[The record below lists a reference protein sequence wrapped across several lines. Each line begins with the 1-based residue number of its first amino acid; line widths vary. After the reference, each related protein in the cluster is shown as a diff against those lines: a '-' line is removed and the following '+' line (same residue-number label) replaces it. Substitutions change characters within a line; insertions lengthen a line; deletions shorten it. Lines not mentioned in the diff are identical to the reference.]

1 MSALTKETAPNKRS
15 AAGKTAL
22 VVAAAVLAVAAYF
35 GFRMMRG
42 LTMLGYVDS
51 AIGRM
56 RVLYGAE
63 TQFAKEHPERGYTCN
78 LSELPRSGEVQR
90 LLTGNGIDNGYA
102 FEIAGC
108 QAPDAGKP
116 NSAYYTSARPLHSG
130 QPAFCSDQSGILK
143 ADYSG
148 SVDKCRANGLPVLAG
163 VISRFRSKSS
173 GAGV

>member
-1 MSALTKETAPNKRS
+1 VPSICSAYHQSRHVNTDAEHLSPKIDTQI
-15 AAGKTAL
+15 L
-22 VVAAAVLAVAAYF
+22 LIAVTVILGTVGYL
-35 GFRMMRG
+35 GFRMLWG
-42 LTMLGYVDS
+42 LMMLGYVDS
-51 AIGRM
+51 TIGRM

-130 QPAFCSDQSGILK
+130 QPAF
-143 ADYSG
+143 
-148 SVDKCRANGLPVLAG
+148 
-163 VISRFRSKSS
+163 
-173 GAGV
+173 